1 MTAPTLTEVTPVRTH
16 QDMIGEAGAIIAEV
30 REAWWPPN
38 REAQQA
44 IGWAYSRAEE
54 ARAEYSA
61 VLNGDLD
68 PLDVGAPDM
77 GFWEDPERQAREY
90 TAYEALQAAEAASKR
105 LDEYTR
111 REAGAI
117 AQDGGSNERD
127 R

>member
-1 MTAPTLTEVTPVRTH
+1 MSAPTLTEVTPDRTH
-16 QDMIGEAGAIIAEV
+16 QDMIAEAGAIIAEV

-68 PLDVGAPDM
+68 PLAVGAPDR

-90 TAYEALQAAEAASKR
+90 TAYEALEAAKAAERR
-105 LDEYTR
+105 LDHYT
-111 REAGAI
+111 REAGAD
-117 AQDGGSNERD
+117 AQNGGTQE
-127 R
+127 